1 MKAAVAET
9 ADAKREYLKWLP
21 RIGVSLMLLD
31 CIVLMLVPSAGVIC
45 GIGIML
51 CAAMLFFFDEFY
63 LLPLAFIFFQEQ
75 LILAVGTSAMS
86 YFSYILIF
94 RFIVFDLRRSK
105 LKAWMLPALLVI
117 ILFCIFRLPSTSVD
131 ILRQSYTDAGEQPPL
146 DSVLLLRTIVGFVGD
161 VLYAVLTAIKLHDSP
176 QTLRKFVSLLPVMV
190 IISGIYGFIA
200 GNIYQD
206 VRYNGSF
213 NDPNYFGFFVNMGI
227 FSVLTLK
234 ENIYRSK
241 IVKVVI
247 IAVLYYFLLGA
258 GSITGLLCNLGGL
271 VAYTIFY
278 YRKKA
283 VFMIFVVGLIVAGIV
298 MGAMSIPVIR
308 NLSVVQNLQER
319 IELQYSDIAG
329 SSADYLTSG
338 RTTQWERYSGYI
350 AEGRIDEKLFG
361 SRSMLNGMYEEE
373 FVEEVGGGF
382 GPHQAYLGFIINFG
396 FVGLAMFIAGIVIK
410 IVYFMYRC
418 IVRGQELYL
427 LMSII
432 SAIWIVYG
440 FALDY
445 FFDVRFMLFYFL

>member
-1 MKAAVAET
+1 MTTAVAE
-9 ADAKREYLKWLP
+9 APGAKREYMKWLP
-21 RIGVSLMLLD
+21 RIGISFMLLD
-31 CIVLMLVPSAGVIC
+31 CIVLMLIPEAGVVC
-45 GIGIML
+45 GIGIMA
-51 CAAMLFFFDEFY
+51 CAVMLFFFDEFY

-86 YFSYILIF
+86 YFSYLLIL
-94 RFIVFDLRRSK
+94 RFIVFDLRKSK
-105 LKAWMLPALLVI
+105 LKAWMLPALAVI
-117 ILFCIFRLPSTSVD
+117 ILFSIFRLPSTD
-131 ILRQSYTDAGEQPPL
+131 MGILRQTYIDAGEQPPL

-176 QTLRKFVSLLPVMV
+176 QTLKKFVSILPVMV
-190 IISGIYGFIA
+190 IISGIYGLIA

-213 NDPNYFGFFVNMGI
+213 NDPNYFGFFINIAI

-234 ENIYRSK
+234 ENIYRLK
-241 IVKVVI
+241 IVKI
-247 IAVLYYFLLGA
+247 ILIAVLYYFLIGA
-258 GSITGLLCNLGGL
+258 GSITGLLCNVGGL
-271 VAYTIFY
+271 VAYTVFY

-283 VFMIFVVGLIVAGIV
+283 VFMIFVVGLIVSGVV
-298 MGAMSIPVIR
+298 MGAMAIPAIR
-308 NLSVVQNLQER
+308 NLTVVQNLQER

-350 AEGRIDEKLFG
+350 ADGRIDEKLFG
-361 SRSMLNGMYEEE
+361 SRSMLNGMYEED
-373 FVEEVGGGF
+373 FVEEVGGGS
-382 GPHQAYLGFIINFG
+382 GPHQAYLGFIVNFG
-396 FVGLAMFIAGIVIK
+396 FVGLALFIAGIIIK
-410 IVYFMYRC
+410 IAYFMYRC
-418 IVRGQELYL
+418 IVRKQELYL